1 MSWQSLLGPVGV
13 VLGAY
18 LVVAGY
24 LYVNQPRMIYF
35 PNTPGRALAATPG
48 DVGLGFESVELETD
62 DRERLH
68 GWFVPASDAR
78 GTLLFLHGNAGNIS
92 HRLDSLRLFHDLGL
106 STLIIDYRGYGQ
118 STGRP
123 TEQGTYRDSLAA
135 WQYLTAE
142 RGIPPGRI
150 VIFGRSLGGAI
161 AAWLAGRVAAAGV
174 IVESAF
180 TSVPD
185 LASEFYPWLP
195 VRWLARYRY
204 DTRAYLAVVTCPVL
218 VAHSRDDEIIP
229 YRHGEALFSAAAK
242 PKQFLPMRGGHN
254 DGYAVSGEAYIQ
266 GLEAFFT
273 RVLAGADR

>member
-123 TEQGTYRDSLAA
+123 TEQGTYRDGLAA
-135 WQYLTAE
+135 WREELRRFCGA
-142 RGIPPGRI
+142 RGMHYVP
-150 VIFGRSLGGAI
+150 VETSLLFEELLF
-161 AAWLAGRVAAAGV
+161 AWLRRFGV
-174 IVESAF
+174 
-180 TSVPD
+180 
-185 LASEFYPWLP
+185 L
-195 VRWLARYRY
+195 
-204 DTRAYLAVVTCPVL
+204 
-218 VAHSRDDEIIP
+218 
-229 YRHGEALFSAAAK
+229 K
-242 PKQFLPMRGGHN
+242 
-254 DGYAVSGEAYIQ
+254 
-266 GLEAFFT
+266 
-273 RVLAGADR
+273 